1 MSKVIFNY
9 NQIETEIQ
17 CEKDETMQQ
26 ICARYATKIE
36 KELISLIFMYSGKII
51 DLKLKFEN
59 VISDI
64 DLKNE
69 FFKVLVKSMDESV
82 IIDNNI
88 IKSCQS
94 ICPKC
99 KEIALFEIKNYKIK
113 LSCKN
118 GDSTNILL
126 SEYEATQKIDQSKII
141 CDICKNNNKGNTF
154 QSKFIRC
161 NDCKKN
167 ICPLCVDNHD
177 EYHNLINYDDK
188 NFYCE
193 EHSELFYSYC
203 KSCKKNLC
211 IECEKYH
218 QKHETVNFGM
228 LVPEKN
234 TLKKNLEEYKKT
246 KDNFNNNVKEL
257 IKKLNIVND
266 NIELL
271 YKIYEDMVN
280 NYIKLKSKRNYE
292 LIMNIIGFD
301 TNIFIDE
308 LKQINDNK
316 NNNIKY
322 I

>member
-1 MSKVIFNY
+1 
-9 NQIETEIQ
+9 
-17 CEKDETMQQ
+17 
-26 ICARYATKIE
+26 
-36 KELISLIFMYSGKII
+36 
-51 DLKLKFEN
+51 
-59 VISDI
+59 
-64 DLKNE
+64 
-69 FFKVLVKSMDESV
+69 
-82 IIDNNI
+82 
-88 IKSCQS
+88 
-94 ICPKC
+94 
-99 KEIALFEIKNYKIK
+99 
-113 LSCKN
+113 
-118 GDSTNILL
+118 
-126 SEYEATQKIDQSKII
+126 
-141 CDICKNNNKGNTF
+141 
-154 QSKFIRC
+154 
-161 NDCKKN
+161 
-167 ICPLCVDNHD
+167 
-177 EYHNLINYDDK
+177 
-188 NFYCE
+188 
-193 EHSELFYSYC
+193 
-203 KSCKKNLC
+203 
-211 IECEKYH
+211 
-218 QKHETVNFGM
+218 M